1 MNNNGY
7 YTQPDP
13 PMKWHKFLIYF
24 SLWAGALFT
33 FLSGVSYLT
42 GRQYDGNAD
51 QVYSVFSGLKT
62 VDMIFGIIY
71 IAIAIFMIYVRFQ
84 LAGFKRGAPGKLISL
99 YVIQLV
105 AIFAYT
111 LVVSVTIHI
120 PWSEIFNFSIIPS
133 LIVSIVMI
141 FVNRYYYSKRAH
153 LFVN

>member
-24 SLWAGALFT
+24 SLWAGALINF
-33 FLSGVSYLT
+33 FNGLQLLNGSIY
-42 GRQYDGNAD
+42 QGNAD

-62 VDMIFGIIY
+62 MDMIFGIIY
-71 IAIAIFMIYVRFQ
+71 FAITIYMIYVRFQ
-84 LAGFKRGAPGKLISL
+84 LAGFKQGAPGKLITV
-99 YVIQLV
+99 YIIQLV
-105 AIFAYT
+105 APFAYY
-111 LVVSVTIHI
+111 LMVSIVSHL
-120 PWSEIFNFSIIPS
+120 PWSEVFDFTMIPS
-133 LIVSIVMI
+133 VIVSIAMI

>member
-7 YTQPDP
+7 HTQPDP

-24 SLWAGALFT
+24 SLWAGALINF
-33 FLSGVSYLT
+33 FNGLQLLNGSIY
-42 GRQYDGNAD
+42 QGNAD

-105 AIFAYT
+105 ALFAYT
-111 LVVSVTIHI
+111 LVASVTIHI
-120 PWSEIFNFSIIPS
+120 PWAEIFSSSIIPS